1 MNNFIIIGCDN
12 YKSTKEL
19 HMIQVLVYLKFGQ
32 WKLFCDISVSP
43 RSTEHKFG
51 IDGTKDKG
59 DQSCDSGT
67 ILATYLMTFSLVNAW
82 DLSSSLQYV
91 SNRQTST
98 LVNSKTNLYNL
109 YIFIFSYYFYLETHF
124 TRQKNKPLHKVYLV
138 VKY

>member
-1 MNNFIIIGCDN
+1 M
-12 YKSTKEL
+12 
-19 HMIQVLVYLKFGQ
+19 
-32 WKLFCDISVSP
+32 SP

-59 DQSCDSGT
+59 DLPGDHSYDSGT

-82 DLSSSLQYV
+82 EMSSSLQYV
-91 SNRQTST
+91 SNGQTST
-98 LVNSKTNLYNL
+98 IVNSKTNLYNL
-109 YIFIFSYYFYLETHF
+109 QIFSFPYYFYLETNF